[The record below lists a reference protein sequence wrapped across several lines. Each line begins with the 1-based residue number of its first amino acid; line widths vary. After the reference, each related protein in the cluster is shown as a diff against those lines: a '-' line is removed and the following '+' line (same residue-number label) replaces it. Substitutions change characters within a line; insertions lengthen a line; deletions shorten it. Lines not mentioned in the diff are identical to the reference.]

1 MLSLSSESVYPQ
13 ITDPIAQPATKEILS
28 VYGVDTV
35 CFLFVPQSLCVFIY
49 IVLFEKQKNNHLIQ
63 EVTFSHNPSQIAF
76 LE

>member
-13 ITDPIAQPATKEILS
+13 ITDPTAQPATKEILN
-28 VYGVDTV
+28 VYGADTV

-49 IVLFEKQKNNHLIQ
+49 IVLFEKQKNNYLIQ